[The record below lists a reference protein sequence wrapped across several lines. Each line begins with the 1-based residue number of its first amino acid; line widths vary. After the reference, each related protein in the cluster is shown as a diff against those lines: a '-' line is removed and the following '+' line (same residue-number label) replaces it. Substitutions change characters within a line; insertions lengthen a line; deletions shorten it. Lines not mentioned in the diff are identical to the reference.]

1 MTLLEFLGTAGGGVA
16 ATVGGKVIIEIVK
29 RQKQRSIIPPPQQ
42 EIQIGPKRSF
52 SPASFAAVLDE
63 KQAMRE
69 FIKEQGAQT
78 GFLRQIAEGVGTLS
92 SRVGEMRDHVVEHV
106 ADSRKDVIAEVQK
119 TRHNVRT
126 DLQTV
131 RLEIASA
138 LGQPPPRQRMP
149 SRSGRSDDE

>member
-1 MTLLEFLGTAGGGVA
+1 MTLLEFFGTAGGGVA
-16 ATVGGKVIIEIVK
+16 ATVGGKVIIELVK

-52 SPASFAAVLDE
+52 SPMSFAAVLDE

-78 GFLRQIAEGVGTLS
+78 GFLREIATGVGKLS
-92 SRVGEMRDHVVEHV
+92 DRMGDMRDHMVEQV
-106 ADSRKDVIAEVQK
+106 DESRKEIMGEVQK
-119 TRHNVRT
+119 TRHGIRT

-131 RLEIASA
+131 RIEIASA
-138 LGQPPPRQRMP
+138 LGQPPPRARMP